1 MKFAIV
7 ILAALAALS
16 ASAKTEPK
24 AFRDGDTISF
34 VGDSITHNGYHQ
46 MFLEYYYSTRFPE
59 MKLQYHNRGIAGQSA
74 FHLLKRMESDIFK
87 PKADVYVLMIGM
99 NDVGRKYFTQDERK
113 NNPKCYDEIVK
124 RENTYAE
131 CVAKVV
137 KLLSE
142 NGRKVCV
149 FTPSIFD
156 DTMAGKSDPHSGLNA
171 QLGQY
176 GRICMQ
182 LAERV
187 SNAEL
192 VDIWTEMTRIN
203 TEFQHNE
210 GADKTIIGGDRVHPS
225 NAGGLVMASI
235 FLKTF
240 GEPALVC
247 SAEIDGNSAKTKNCK
262 VSNIERGNGA
272 VSFDSLEYALPLA
285 LSPAEKPVAKYID
298 FFGSLN
304 RQILAV
310 KNLPRGEYALKI
322 DGKQVGK
329 FAAEKLAGGINIA
342 ELETPQVAASREILS
357 LCKKIRLTNERLR
370 YLVHLRYF
378 VYQRKMFG
386 NKISASM
393 SADDIAKMAEEA
405 GKAQNNSYIMHLSRV
420 YRAYAPKENE
430 MRAERENMREQIRR
444 LAAPKTH
451 KYAIEPAK

>member
-1 MKFAIV
+1 
-7 ILAALAALS
+7 
-16 ASAKTEPK
+16 
-24 AFRDGDTISF
+24 
-34 VGDSITHNGYHQ
+34 
-46 MFLEYYYSTRFPE
+46 
-59 MKLQYHNRGIAGQSA
+59 
-74 FHLLKRMESDIFK
+74 
-87 PKADVYVLMIGM
+87 
-99 NDVGRKYFTQDERK
+99 
-113 NNPKCYDEIVK
+113 
-124 RENTYAE
+124 
-131 CVAKVV
+131 
-137 KLLSE
+137 
-142 NGRKVCV
+142 
-149 FTPSIFD
+149 
-156 DTMAGKSDPHSGLNA
+156 
-171 QLGQY
+171 
-176 GRICMQ
+176 
-182 LAERV
+182 
-187 SNAEL
+187 
-192 VDIWTEMTRIN
+192 
-203 TEFQHNE
+203 
-210 GADKTIIGGDRVHPS
+210 
-225 NAGGLVMASI
+225 MASI

-247 SAEIDGNSAKTKNCK
+247 SAEIDGDSAKTKNCK

-370 YLVHLRYF
+370 YLVHLRN
-378 VYQRKMFG
+378 MFG

-393 SADDIAKMAEEA
+393 SADDIAKMVEEA
-405 GKAQNNSYIMHLSRV
+405 GKAQNNWYIMHLSRV